1 MSNRIC
7 LGLAATLLMLGAVN
21 VSAQSLTS
29 TFPLVLPPAG
39 VASQPAGRTAVADGA
54 STSVASRYTAM
65 AVGMVAASTWN
76 QVVGMPEAWP
86 RTWRGYGYRMS
97 DQVGFAVIEESLKAG
112 IGRVVP
118 WRRFDPPCE
127 GARRG
132 SAFVARSRRAMTC
145 GVQGTLL
152 AVNANGQRRPNVPL
166 LGAIAGAS
174 AASLAWRPERAS
186 AGKGQL
192 FVASRIG
199 IVLAGT
205 VANRAWESWRGR

>member
-1 MSNRIC
+1 MRGRAR
-7 LGLAATLLMLGAVN
+7 LGLAVAALLLGAVN
-21 VSAQSLTS
+21 LSAQIPTTAIL
-29 TFPLVLPPAG
+29 LLRPPAM
-39 VASQPAGRTAVADGA
+39 VAARPTGPSPDVSD
-54 STSVASRYTAM
+54 SSESVAARYAVL

-76 QVVGMPEAWP
+76 QAVGMPEAWP

-97 DQVGFAVIEESLKAG
+97 DQVGFAVVEESLKAG

-127 GARRG
+127 GARHG
-132 SAFVARSRRAMTC
+132 SPFGTRSRRAMTC

-152 AVNANGQRRPNVPL
+152 AVNADGQRRPNVPL

-174 AASLAWRPERAS
+174 AVSLAWRPERAD

-192 FVASRIG
+192 FVLSRIG

-205 VANRAWESWRGR
+205 AANRAWEAWRGR